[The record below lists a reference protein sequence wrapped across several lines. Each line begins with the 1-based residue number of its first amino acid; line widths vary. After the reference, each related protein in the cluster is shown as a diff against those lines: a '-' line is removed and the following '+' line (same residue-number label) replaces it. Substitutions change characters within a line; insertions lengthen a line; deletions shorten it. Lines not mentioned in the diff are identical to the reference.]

1 MSGEKIKNSAQLR
14 GCKQIK
20 KIATIGVYFYD
31 VFTNAE
37 ITTLWISKQKRKSPA
52 QKHRWM
58 KPELY
63 HPSRQEI
70 NTQKRQKDTK
80 IPKLSPSVHQKN
92 ILGDKNSHSQWIW
105 MAYPPLYK
113 SRHISYSKW
122 RNNVSILH
130 RQRHIIWQSEREK
143 HVALAFPSSSK
154 RKEKEELG
162 GTKK

>member
-1 MSGEKIKNSAQLR
+1 MSGEKITNSAQLR

-80 IPKLSPSVHQKN
+80 IPNFRQ
-92 ILGDKNSHSQWIW
+92 
-105 MAYPPLYK
+105 
-113 SRHISYSKW
+113 
-122 RNNVSILH
+122 VSI
-130 RQRHIIWQSEREK
+130 
-143 HVALAFPSSSK
+143 
-154 RKEKEELG
+154 
-162 GTKK
+162 KKIS